1 MKKLFGGK
9 ILIIRRTYVAAL
21 ALFLAVVAIFYVI
34 YHPVV
39 VGRNSAEHVM
49 PIYRVQREEQVIAL
63 SFNLSTTDDVH
74 TQRVLNAL
82 NNANLSGTFFVT
94 GEWVRANRALAA
106 EMAND
111 GHELMNLSDDHGL
124 LRRLSSA
131 HLQQNLAACSL
142 EIYEIMGIEPSLF
155 RAPYGEYDP
164 RLVEMANAMGM
175 QAVQWS
181 VDSGDWR
188 GLRADAIVE
197 QVLDRAFP
205 GAIVLLHSNLAETA
219 LAIPRLI
226 EELTSTGYEILPLSQ
241 LIYQDEYVISL
252 SGTQKAG

>member
-1 MKKLFGGK
+1 MKKLLGGK

-21 ALFLAVVAIFYVI
+21 ALILAVVAIFYVI
-34 YHPVV
+34 YHPAV
-39 VGRNSAEHVM
+39 VGQSSPEHVM
-49 PIYRVQREEQVIAL
+49 PIYRVEREEQVIAL

-82 NNANLSGTFFVT
+82 NNANLSATFFVT
-94 GEWVRANRALAA
+94 GEWVRENGALAA
-106 EMAND
+106 EMANN

-124 LRRLSSA
+124 LRRLSPA
-131 HLQQNLAACSL
+131 HLQQNLTACSL
-142 EIYEIMGIEPSLF
+142 AIYETTGIEPSLF

-205 GAIVLLHSNLAETA
+205 GAIVLLHSNLTETA
-219 LAIPRLI
+219 LAMPRLI
-226 EELTSTGYEILPLSQ
+226 EELSSAGYEILPLSQ
-241 LIYQDEYVISL
+241 LIFQGEYVISL

>member
-1 MKKLFGGK
+1 MKKLLGGK
-9 ILIIRRTYVAAL
+9 ILIIRRTYVVTL
-21 ALFLAVVAIFYVI
+21 ALILAVVAIFYVI
-34 YHPVV
+34 YHPAV
-39 VGRNSAEHVM
+39 VGQSSAEHIM
-49 PIYRVQREEQVIAL
+49 PIYRVQRDDAVIAL

-74 TQRVLNAL
+74 TRRVLNAL
-82 NNANLSGTFFVT
+82 NNANVSATFFVT
-94 GEWVRANRALAA
+94 GQWVRDNRALAI
-106 EMAND
+106 EMANG

-124 LRRLSSA
+124 LRRLSPT

-142 EIYEIMGIEPSLF
+142 AIYEIAGIEPALF

-188 GLRADAIVE
+188 GLRADAIVS
-197 QVLDRAFP
+197 QVLERAFP

-219 LAIPRLI
+219 LAMPKLI
-226 EELTSTGYEILPLSQ
+226 EQLTSAGYEILPLSQ
-241 LIYQDEYVISL
+241 LIYQGEYVISL
-252 SGTQKAG
+252 TGTQKAG